1 MIVEAACRSVPGMVR
16 SANEDACIAQ
26 DLAGAFL
33 VGVADGMG
41 GHQAGDVAS
50 QLALGV
56 LVEAAESR
64 SESCSWPNW
73 LEEATAKANRRV
85 YEAAAARPDRRG
97 MGTTLTA
104 GLLAEGMIY
113 LVHIGDSRAYLLSD
127 GVLRPLTHDDSMVGE
142 MLRRGDLSPSEAQ
155 SHPRKHVLTRAV
167 GTRRD
172 VRLNVR
178 QHQLRVGDRIL
189 LCSDGLH
196 SMVPDDRLAQLLGDG
211 PAGQV
216 ADSLVEDANG
226 RGGPDNVTAVV
237 AEVLSL

>member
-1 MIVEAACRSVPGMVR
+1 
-16 SANEDACIAQ
+16 
-26 DLAGAFL
+26 
-33 VGVADGMG
+33 MG
-41 GHQAGDVAS
+41 GHQAGEVAS
-50 QLALGV
+50 QLALRV
-56 LVEAAESR
+56 LVEAADSR
-64 SESCSWPNW
+64 SERCSWPSW
-73 LEEATAKANRRV
+73 LEEAAAEANRQV
-85 YEAAAARPDRRG
+85 YETAAARPDRRG

-113 LVHIGDSRAYLLSD
+113 LVHIGDSRAYLLSA
-127 GVLRPLTHDDSMVGE
+127 GVLRPLTRDDSMVGE

-172 VRLNVR
+172 ARLRVR

-189 LCSDGLH
+189 VCSDGLH

-211 PAGQV
+211 PAGQA